1 MRSRRYK
8 AGFTLVEMLIVVAII
23 AILATM
29 VVGIASRI
37 DTRSKENL
45 AKSTIAILTAALEQ
59 FHDYGYNYPSP
70 YSEFEFPLD
79 CNSFSVNELQTTL
92 SSALG
97 GAIVQIT
104 NHNEALNPK
113 YREYSG
119 CEVLYF
125 FLSRIPECRETLDK
139 IDRSLITNVNDDGGE
154 ITILIDGR
162 EYPFFRVVDLW
173 RERGATTKI
182 GKTLRYDYYN
192 EVPPPLDPGKIKK
205 MEDTKRNFPVITS
218 AGPDGKFDTTDDIS
232 SR

>member
-1 MRSRRYK
+1 
-8 AGFTLVEMLIVVAII
+8 MLIVVAII

-59 FHDYGYNYPSP
+59 FYDYGYQYKDNPAYTPAERTF
-70 YSEFEFPLD
+70 YLGLRFPLD
-79 CNSFSVNELQTTL
+79 CNGFTQAELGTTL
-92 SSALG
+92 GNALG
-97 GAIVQIT
+97 AVVSVSISSGT
-104 NHNEALNPK
+104 HKN
-113 YREYSG
+113 EYSG
-119 CEVLYF
+119 SETLYF

-154 ITILIDGR
+154 ITISIDGR

-182 GKTLRYDYYN
+182 GKTLRYDYYD
-192 EVPPPLDPGKIKK
+192 ERDPDPVRRKQS
-205 MEDTKRNFPVITS
+205 KRNFPVITS